1 MDSEIN
7 LDFSFN
13 KRYEFT
19 LRDIKFDILPEELM
33 LEKFKDGR
41 FFSHIIEKW
50 LEKKF
55 MNLTYV
61 DKKGYDF
68 VDARDNNIKYDEKT
82 FTRNGCNYVPS
93 NMLGA
98 GRKKNIPQFQE
109 HAQKINYIIID
120 NVEFPKIQIVF
131 ISGNELL
138 SIYPKGFIPINH
150 RNIFFSKY

>member
-1 MDSEIN
+1 MNTEIN

-19 LRDIKFDILPEELM
+19 LRDIKFDILSEELIF
-33 LEKFKDGR
+33 EKFKDGR

-68 VDARDNNIKYDEKT
+68 VDARDNNVKYDEKT
-82 FTRNGCNYVPS
+82 FTRRGCYYVPS
-93 NMLGA
+93 KMLGA
-98 GRKKNIPQFQE
+98 GRKKNISEFQE
-109 HAQKINYIIID
+109 HAQKINYIIVD
-120 NVEFPKIQIVF
+120 NIEFPKIQIVF

-138 SIYPKGFIPINH
+138 STYPKGHIPINH